1 MRYKQVAVFLLVFA
15 ILFPQI
21 SVRAQGLSLSAKASV
36 LMDAATGEVLY
47 EHNAQLRLSMASTTK
62 ILTALILLEAGN
74 LDQDVKVTADMIR
87 VEGSSLG
94 LKAGDVISR
103 LDLCY
108 GLLLTS
114 GNDAANVVAH
124 VISGGLEA
132 FAKLMNLKAACIG
145 MNASSF
151 VTPSGLDADDHYTTA
166 RDMAVLARYAMR
178 NKTFQTIVSSRSA
191 TISVGNPKRTRT
203 VYNHNKLLTLYDG
216 CDGLKTGYTK
226 KSGRCLVTSALRDGV
241 RLICVTLKA
250 SDDWNDHKKLLDY
263 GFSCYRSE
271 DVTVT
276 QELVVRV
283 TGGVL
288 RTVHLRSEY
297 AQLSLTDRQKDL
309 LKTKVEIPP
318 FVFAPVCIG
327 DKVGRVS
334 YWVEGNLLLSVPLV
348 AVESSASFDP
358 ALSPKTNIWKKLRLL
373 LTG

>member
-15 ILFPQI
+15 ILLPQI

-276 QELVVRV
+276 QELAVRV

-297 AQLSLTDRQKDL
+297 AQLSLTDRQRDL

-327 DKVGRVS
+327 DQVGRVS

>member
-1 MRYKQVAVFLLVFA
+1 MRYKRVAVFLLVFA
-15 ILFPQI
+15 ILLPQI
-21 SVRAQGLSLSAKASV
+21 PVRAQGLILSAKACI
-36 LMDAATGEVLY
+36 LMDAGTGEVLY
-47 EHNAQLRLSMASTTK
+47 EKNAQLRLSMASTTK

-94 LKAGDVISR
+94 LKAGDKISR

-108 GLLLTS
+108 GLLLSS
-114 GNDAANVVAH
+114 GNDAANVVAY
-124 VISGGLEA
+124 VISGGLEP

-151 VTPSGLDADDHYTTA
+151 ATPSGLDADDHYTTA
-166 RDMAVLARYAMR
+166 KDMAVLARYAMR
-178 NKTFQTIVSSRSA
+178 NKRFQAIVSSRSA

-203 VYNHNKLLTLYDG
+203 IYNHNKLLTLYDG
-216 CDGLKTGYTK
+216 CDGLKTCYTK
-226 KSGRCLVTSALRDGV
+226 KSGRCLVSSVVRNGV

-263 GFSCYRSE
+263 GFSRYLSE

-276 QELVVRV
+276 RELAVRV

-288 RTVHLRSEY
+288 RTVRLRSEY
-297 AQLSLTDRQKDL
+297 AQLSLTARQKDL
-309 LKTKVEIPP
+309 LKTKIEVPP
-318 FVFAPVCIG
+318 FVFAPICIG
-327 DKVGRVS
+327 DKVGRVT
-334 YWVEGNLLLSVPLV
+334 YWVEENLLLSVPLV
-348 AVESSASFDP
+348 AIESSASLDH
-358 ALSPKTNIWKKLRLL
+358 ALSPKINIWKKLRLL